1 MGCVLAIEPVHHENL
16 SDSNTF
22 VLINMHGSSGYKSCK
37 RSRTVVNFLG
47 ENQQLEYTPSMKFTW
62 RIENFSTL
70 KTKKLYSKIF
80 TVGGYKWRI
89 LVFPK
94 GNNVDYLSIYL
105 DVADSATLPHGWSR
119 YAEFSLSV
127 VNQIL
132 PKCSIQKDTK
142 HQFNARESDWG
153 FTSFIPLSDLSNP
166 RRSYIVND
174 TVIIEAEVVTGT
186 VAATPVASED
196 RAGLKKSA
204 KKPAASKKVSPLTS
218 PLIETASQTETGQQI
233 EDEEEEYK
241 QEAKLEE
248 EEDKKE
254 EPEEEATDSTPS
266 NRSSLPPQPKVKC
279 KMLPLRLVERSFR
292 INRPNKLIDLTQD
305 SIGESTSIATET
317 QLTPEKTL
325 NHEIEARLAE
335 LRNLIPEKKSTVDV
349 LTSTKSILLEELD
362 VEGKQIMAEK
372 KQAAD
377 VAEAAK
383 LAAEDAQQMKK
394 TTATFAFPKL
404 PQTFHLNSTP
414 TIPPVKFRGL
424 SSALVLLPVPA
435 SSSSPQS
442 TVNFSVSGIDS
453 PFPDRQV
460 AVPPSMT
467 MMATPP
473 LDQEDE
479 EMLVPHSDLVEGPQP
494 MEVSQVEPA
503 STVENQQV
511 EDPPSMRFT
520 WAIEN
525 FSRLNT
531 KKHYSD
537 IFIVG
542 GYKWRILIFPKG
554 NNVDHLSM
562 YLDVADSATLQYGWI
577 RYAQFSLAVVNQIHP
592 KYSIRKD
599 TQHQFNARESDW
611 GFTSFMLLN
620 DLYDPSRGYLVND
633 VVIVEAEVAVR
644 KIQDYWS
651 YDSKKETGYVGLKNQ
666 GATCY
671 MNSLL
676 QTLYHIPYFRK
687 AVYHMPT
694 TENDMPTGSIPL
706 ALQSLFYKLQY
717 NDTSVATKELTKS
730 FGWDTYDSF
739 MQHDVQ
745 ELNRVLS
752 EKLED
757 KMKGTVVEG
766 TIQQLFEG
774 HHMNYIEC
782 INVDYKS
789 TRKESFYD
797 LQLDVKGCRDVY
809 ASFDKYVEVERLEGD
824 NKYHAEEHGLQD
836 AKKGVLFI
844 DFPPVLQLQ
853 LKRFEYDFMRD
864 TMVKIND
871 RYEFPLQLD
880 LDRENGK
887 YLSPEADRSVR
898 NLYTLHSVLV
908 HSGGVHGGHYYAFI
922 RPTLSDQW
930 YKFDDERVTKEDMKR
945 ALEEQYG
952 GEEELPQTN
961 PGLNN
966 TPFKFTKYSNAYML
980 VYIRESDKDKIICN
994 VDEKDIAEHLR
1005 IRLKK
1010 EQEEKEDKRR
1020 YKAQAHLFTIIK
1032 VARDEDLAEQI
1043 GKDIYFDLV
1052 DHDKVRSFRVQK
1064 QTAFHAFKEEVAK
1077 EFGIPVQYQRFWIW
1091 AKRQNHTYRP
1101 NRPLTA
1107 QEEAQSVGQL
1117 REMSNK
1123 THNAELKLFL
1133 EVERGPD
1140 LHPIP
1145 LPEKTREHILLFFKL
1160 YNPEKGELRYVGR
1173 LLVKSSGK
1181 PIEYIMKLNQM
1192 AGFAPDE
1199 ELDLYEEIK
1208 FEPCV
1213 MCEHL
1218 DRRTSFRLSQIEDG
1232 DIICFQKSHPLESEE
1247 ECQYPD
1253 VPSFLEY
1260 VHNRQV
1266 VRFRT
1271 LERPKED
1278 EFSLELSKIH
1288 NYDEVVEKVAQ
1299 KIGLDDPS
1307 KIRLTSHNCY
1317 SQQPKPQP
1325 IKYRGVEHLSEMLVH
1340 YNQTTDILY
1349 YEVLDIPLPELQ
1361 GLKNLKVAFH
1371 HATKDEVVIH
1381 NIRLPKQST
1390 VGDVINELK
1399 AKVELSHPTA
1409 ELRLLEVF
1417 YHKIYKI
1424 FPPTEKI
1431 ENINDQYWTLRA
1443 EEIPEEEKNLSP
1455 HDRLIHVY
1463 HFTRE
1468 TAQNQM
1474 QVQNFG
1480 EPFFLVIHEGE
1491 TIAEVK
1497 VRIQKKLQVPDEE
1510 FAKWKF
1516 AFLSLGRPEYLQ
1528 DSDTV
1533 FNRFQRRD
1541 VYGAWEQYLG
1551 LEHADNTPK
1560 RSYVNQNRH
1569 TFERPALEAAK
1580 ERLFTV
1586 DTPCMSVYC
1595 LCMLI
1600 ASAFRKAPLDLR
1612 GCWLSIYNSS
1622 VI

>member
-1 MGCVLAIEPVHHENL
+1 
-16 SDSNTF
+16 
-22 VLINMHGSSGYKSCK
+22 
-37 RSRTVVNFLG
+37 
-47 ENQQLEYTPSMKFTW
+47 
-62 RIENFSTL
+62 
-70 KTKKLYSKIF
+70 
-80 TVGGYKWRI
+80 
-89 LVFPK
+89 
-94 GNNVDYLSIYL
+94 
-105 DVADSATLPHGWSR
+105 
-119 YAEFSLSV
+119 
-127 VNQIL
+127 
-132 PKCSIQKDTK
+132 
-142 HQFNARESDWG
+142 
-153 FTSFIPLSDLSNP
+153 
-166 RRSYIVND
+166 
-174 TVIIEAEVVTGT
+174 
-186 VAATPVASED
+186 
-196 RAGLKKSA
+196 
-204 KKPAASKKVSPLTS
+204 
-218 PLIETASQTETGQQI
+218 
-233 EDEEEEYK
+233 
-241 QEAKLEE
+241 
-248 EEDKKE
+248 
-254 EPEEEATDSTPS
+254 
-266 NRSSLPPQPKVKC
+266 
-279 KMLPLRLVERSFR
+279 
-292 INRPNKLIDLTQD
+292 
-305 SIGESTSIATET
+305 
-317 QLTPEKTL
+317 
-325 NHEIEARLAE
+325 
-335 LRNLIPEKKSTVDV
+335 
-349 LTSTKSILLEELD
+349 
-362 VEGKQIMAEK
+362 
-372 KQAAD
+372 
-377 VAEAAK
+377 
-383 LAAEDAQQMKK
+383 
-394 TTATFAFPKL
+394 
-404 PQTFHLNSTP
+404 
-414 TIPPVKFRGL
+414 
-424 SSALVLLPVPA
+424 
-435 SSSSPQS
+435 
-442 TVNFSVSGIDS
+442 
-453 PFPDRQV
+453 
-460 AVPPSMT
+460 MT
-467 MMATPP
+467 MMTTPP

-479 EMLVPHSDLVEGPQP
+479 EMLVPHSDVVDGTQP
-494 MEVSQVEPA
+494 MEVAQVEPA

-511 EDPPSMRFT
+511 EEPPSMKFT
-520 WAIEN
+520 WTIEN

-537 IFIVG
+537 IFVVG

-562 YLDVADSATLQYGWI
+562 YLDVADSSALPYGWS
-577 RYAQFSLAVVNQIHP
+577 RYAQFSLAVVNQIHH

-611 GFTSFMLLN
+611 GFTSFMPLS

-633 VVIVEAEVAVR
+633 TVVVEAEVAVR
-644 KIQDYWS
+644 KILDYWS

-694 TENDMPTGSIPL
+694 TENDMPIGSIPL

-745 ELNRVLS
+745 ELNRVLC

-789 TRKESFYD
+789 TRRESFYD

-880 LDRENGK
+880 LDREDGK
-887 YLSPEADRSVR
+887 YLSPDADRSVR
-898 NLYTLHSVLV
+898 NLYMLHSVLV

-945 ALEEQYG
+945 VLEEQYG

-961 PGLNN
+961 PGFNN

-1005 IRLKK
+1005 MRLKK
-1010 EQEEKEDKRR
+1010 EQEEKEDRRR
-1020 YKAQAHLFTIIK
+1020 YKAQAHLYTIIK
-1032 VARDEDLAEQI
+1032 VARDEDLLEQI

-1052 DHDKVRSFRVQK
+1052 DHDKVRSFRIQK
-1064 QTAFHAFKEEVAK
+1064 QTSFLAFKEEVAK
-1077 EFGIPVQYQRFWIW
+1077 EFGIPLQYQRFWIW

-1101 NRPLTA
+1101 NRPLTP

-1117 REMSNK
+1117 REVSSK
-1123 THNAELKLFL
+1123 AHNAELKLFL
-1133 EVERGPD
+1133 EVERGQD

-1145 LPEKTREHILLFFKL
+1145 PPDKTRDDILLFFKL
-1160 YNPEKGELRYVGR
+1160 YDPEKGELCFVGR
-1173 LLVKSSGK
+1173 LLVKLSGK
-1181 PIEYIMKLNQM
+1181 PIDYIAKLNQM
-1192 AGFAPDE
+1192 AGFSPDE
-1199 ELDLYEEIK
+1199 EIELYEEIK

-1218 DRRTSFRLSQIEDG
+1218 DKRCSFRLSQIEDG
-1232 DIICFQKSHPLESEE
+1232 DIICFQKSSPIQSEE
-1247 ECQYPD
+1247 ACRCPD

-1260 VHNRQV
+1260 VHNRQI
-1266 VRFRT
+1266 VRFRS

-1278 EFSLELSKIH
+1278 DFCLELSKIH
-1288 NYDEVVEKVAQ
+1288 TYDDVVERVAY

-1325 IKYRGVEHLSEMLVH
+1325 IKYRGVEHLSEMLIH
-1340 YNQTTDILY
+1340 YNQTSDILY

-1390 VGDVINELK
+1390 VGDVIDELK
-1399 AKVELSHPTA
+1399 TKVELSHPNA

-1424 FPPTEKI
+1424 FPPSEKI

-1443 EEIPEEEKNLSP
+1443 EEIPEEEKNLGP
-1455 HDRLIHVY
+1455 NDRLIHVY
-1463 HFTRE
+1463 HFKKE

-1474 QVQNFG
+1474 QIQNFG

-1491 TIAEVK
+1491 TLAEVK
-1497 VRIQKKLQVPDEE
+1497 VQIQKKLQVPDEE
-1510 FAKWKF
+1510 FSKWKF
-1516 AFLSLGRPEYLQ
+1516 AFMSLSRPEYLQ
-1528 DSDTV
+1528 ESDIV

-1551 LEHADNTPK
+1551 LEHSDNTPK
-1560 RSYVNQNRH
+1560 RAYVNQNRH
-1569 TFERPALEAAK
+1569 TYE
-1580 ERLFTV
+1580 
-1586 DTPCMSVYC
+1586 
-1595 LCMLI
+1595 
-1600 ASAFRKAPLDLR
+1600 KAVK
-1612 GCWLSIYNSS
+1612 IYN
-1622 VI
+1622 